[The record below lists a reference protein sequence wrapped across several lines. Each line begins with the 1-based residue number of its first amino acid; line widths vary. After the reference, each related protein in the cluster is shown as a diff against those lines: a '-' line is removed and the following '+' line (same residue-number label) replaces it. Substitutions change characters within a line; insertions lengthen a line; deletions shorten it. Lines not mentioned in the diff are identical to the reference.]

1 MNERTKT
8 LFGGGA
14 QIPKKPNLDSS
25 IMLFI
30 FAFQFLL
37 RRRT

>member
-1 MNERTKT
+1 MKEQK
-8 LFGGGA
+8 LYLGGG